1 MDNVTGVN
9 SNLVYCYPRFL
20 FHFKS
25 VDIMAKLNPIGF
37 SKRTFAAT
45 VKIHVNKQI
54 LDAIESRGYLRREIA
69 RVFQQ
74 ANRRI
79 QNVEKSGF
87 ISPAVVALNKGDIK
101 GFTKFSMRHD
111 WDDLKIE
118 YSKAVSFLQQP
129 TSTAS
134 GTREYSNHLKR
145 YYNLD
150 DKEFKLMQDKLMG
163 KIASVSDKRFLEQ
176 YLMQYKDFTG
186 ELERETR
193 DVSDQIEDD
202 AVRIEN
208 ALDDAIE
215 QIVSDPN
222 SEAYVNGVND
232 LNTDLPLKKILSEFE
247 KFGL

>member
-1 MDNVTGVN
+1 
-9 SNLVYCYPRFL
+9 
-20 FHFKS
+20 
-25 VDIMAKLNPIGF
+25 MAKLNPIGF
-37 SKRTFAAT
+37 SKRTFSST
-45 VKIHVNKQI
+45 SKIYVDKQI
-54 LDAIESRGYLRREIA
+54 MNAIESRGYLRKEIA

-79 QNVEKSGF
+79 QNVETTGLV
-87 ISPAVVALNKGDIK
+87 SPAVVALNKGDIK
-101 GFTKFSMRHD
+101 GFTKFSMKHD

-118 YSKAVSFLQQP
+118 YAKAVSFLQQP

-134 GTREYSNHLKR
+134 GTREYSNYLKR
-145 YYNLD
+145 SYDLN

-163 KIASVSDKRFLEQ
+163 KIASVSDERFLEQ

-186 ELERETR
+186 ELEHESR

-208 ALDDAIE
+208 ALDNAID
-215 QIVSDPN
+215 QIANDPN
-222 SEAYVNGVND
+222 SEAYVNNVD
-232 LNTDLPLKKILSEFE
+232 KYNTDEPLKKILQEFE